1 MDHTIISS
9 HEDWVEHE
17 GKELGFSDFIKI
29 TQDQINHFAEA
40 TGDHQWIHTDIER
53 AKKES
58 PYNSTIA
65 HGYLT
70 VSLIPIL
77 LGQIIEARNTKM
89 TVNYEIQNLRFN
101 QPVLVDSEVR
111 LKASVKE
118 VKNLRGIS
126 KVTVS
131 VTMEIKGQRKPA
143 YTGSIVFLY
152 HFK

>member
-1 MDHTIISS
+1 MNHTIISS
-9 HEDWVEHE
+9 HEDWVEYE
-17 GKELGFSDFIKI
+17 GKELGYSDFIRI

-40 TGDHQWIHTDIER
+40 TGDRQWIHTDIER

-89 TVNYEIQNLRFN
+89 TVNYEIQDLRFN

-111 LKASVKE
+111 LNASVKE

-131 VTMEIKGQRKPA
+131 VTLEIRGQHKPA